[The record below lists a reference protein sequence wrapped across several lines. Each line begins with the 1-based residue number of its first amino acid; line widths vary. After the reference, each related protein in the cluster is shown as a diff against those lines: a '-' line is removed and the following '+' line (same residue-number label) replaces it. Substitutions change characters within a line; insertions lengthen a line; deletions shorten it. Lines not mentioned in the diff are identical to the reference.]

1 MTYLSHLKTAE
12 RHGWEVCESVF
23 FGNSFRDRL
32 VPFLVFLHADRNAY
46 VVFLTIYQKTT
57 VELAGRS

>member
-1 MTYLSHLKTAE
+1 MVGKSA
-12 RHGWEVCESVF
+12 RAFF